1 MSKEKGFG
9 LGKFVLGA
17 AVGAG
22 LGVLFAPKKGEETR
36 KELKAKLDEIVDQT
50 KKIDVAEV
58 KNEFNK
64 KVEEIK
70 MELVDL
76 DKEKA
81 LEIAKEKGA
90 ALKVKAQELLD
101 LAVEKGTPVL
111 KKTANDVLEN
121 VIKVSKETQKK
132 LAKEENYFDFTFL
145 FFYLIIYLY

>member
-1 MSKEKGFG
+1 MSKERRFG

-36 KELKAKLDEIVDQT
+36 KELKAKLDEIVAQA
-50 KKIDVAEV
+50 KKIDIQEV

-76 DKEKA
+76 DKEK
-81 LEIAKEKGA
+81 GD
-90 ALKVKAQELLD
+90 ALKTKAQELVD

-111 KKTANDVLEN
+111 KKTANDILEN

-132 LAKEENYFDFTFL
+132 LAKEDK
-145 FFYLIIYLY
+145 

>member
-36 KELKAKLDEIVDQT
+36 KELKAKLDEIIDQT

-90 ALKVKAQELLD
+90 ALKVKAQELVD

-132 LAKEENYFDFTFL
+132 LAKEEK
-145 FFYLIIYLY
+145 

>member
-36 KELKAKLDEIVDQT
+36 KELKAKLDEIIDQT

-132 LAKEENYFDFTFL
+132 LAKEEK
-145 FFYLIIYLY
+145 

>member
-1 MSKEKGFG
+1 MSKERRFG
-9 LGKFVLGA
+9 LGKIVLGA

-36 KELKAKLDEIVDQT
+36 KELKAKLDEIVAQA
-50 KKIDVAEV
+50 KKIDIQEV

-81 LEIAKEKGA
+81 LEIAKEKGD
-90 ALKVKAQELLD
+90 ALKTKAQELVD

-111 KKTANDVLEN
+111 KKTANDILEN

-132 LAKEENYFDFTFL
+132 LAKEDK
-145 FFYLIIYLY
+145 

>member
-1 MSKEKGFG
+1 MSKERRFG

-36 KELKAKLDEIVDQT
+36 KELKAKLDEIVAQA
-50 KKIDVAEV
+50 KKIDIQEV

-90 ALKVKAQELLD
+90 ALKTKAQELVD

-111 KKTANDVLEN
+111 KKTANDILEN

-132 LAKEENYFDFTFL
+132 LAKEDK
-145 FFYLIIYLY
+145 

>member
-1 MSKEKGFG
+1 MSNERRFG

-36 KELKAKLDEIVDQT
+36 KELKAKLDEIVAQA
-50 KKIDVAEV
+50 KKIDIQEV

-81 LEIAKEKGA
+81 LEIAKEKGD
-90 ALKVKAQELLD
+90 ALKTKAQELVD

-111 KKTANDVLEN
+111 KKTANDILEN

-132 LAKEENYFDFTFL
+132 LAKEDK
-145 FFYLIIYLY
+145 

>member
-1 MSKEKGFG
+1 MSKKG
-9 LGKFVLGA
+9 LGKFVAGA
-17 AVGAG
+17 AIGAG
-22 LGVLFAPKKGEETR
+22 LGLLFAPKKGEELR
-36 KELKAKLDEIVDQT
+36 GDLKKKLDDIVKQAKD
-50 KKIDVAEV
+50 IDIEEV
-58 KNEFNK
+58 KKEFNK

-90 ALKVKAQELLD
+90 QLKVKAQELVD

-111 KKTANDVLEN
+111 KKTANDVLDN

-132 LAKEENYFDFTFL
+132 LTKAEEKKEEK
-145 FFYLIIYLY
+145 

>member
-36 KELKAKLDEIVDQT
+36 KELKAKLDEIIDQT

-111 KKTANDVLEN
+111 KKTANEVLEN

-132 LAKEENYFDFTFL
+132 LAKEEK
-145 FFYLIIYLY
+145 